1 MRMMYETIT
10 WIALFASVFGMYYV
24 YLTNRNKE
32 RMALIEKGV
41 DAGLFFSEKEKQTFN
56 WSKLIFKIGMLG
68 AGIGVGLGSGLF
80 IIQLMEESL
89 RRNIEEPILFSAI
102 FFFGGLSLVL
112 SYIID
117 RKSK

>member
-1 MRMMYETIT
+1 MMYETIT

-41 DAGLFFSEKEKQTFN
+41 DAGLFFSDKEKQGFN
-56 WSKLIFKIGMLG
+56 WSKLILKIGMLAMG
-68 AGIGVGLGSGLF
+68 IALGVAAGIFVT
-80 IIQLMEESL
+80 QLTGESL
-89 RRNIEEPILFSAI
+89 RRNLEEPILVSSI

>member
-1 MRMMYETIT
+1 MYNMIT

-24 YLTNRNKE
+24 FMINRNKE
-32 RMALIEKGV
+32 RMALIEKGAN
-41 DAGLFFSEKEKQTFN
+41 AGLFFSEKEKQTFN
-56 WSKLIFKIGMLG
+56 WSKLILKIGMFFMGIALG
-68 AGIGVGLGSGLF
+68 LTAAIL
-80 IIQLMEESL
+80 ITQLVKASSSL
-89 RRNIEEPILFSAI
+89 EPPIYFSAI